1 MDEKQREA
9 GGMEQLAAA
18 VALAIDRRRRAARS
32 RPRPSRS
39 RQQSAPMNGPWA
51 GESRRS
57 TDPPPEIL
65 GTDES
70 MSRYTIE
77 IDGIEYSVEILEDT
91 GSEAR
96 VVVNDRELRV
106 SVTDE
111 ASPSSPPQQPW
122 IAPIRPPIAPRVASG
137 ELRAPM
143 PSRVTEVLVSTGDKV
158 EEGQLLLKLE
168 AMKMENQVLSP
179 IAGTVEKLCVSS
191 GQEVDG
197 GQLLVKVSPS

>member
-1 MDEKQREA
+1 
-9 GGMEQLAAA
+9 
-18 VALAIDRRRRAARS
+18 
-32 RPRPSRS
+32 
-39 RQQSAPMNGPWA
+39 
-51 GESRRS
+51 
-57 TDPPPEIL
+57 
-65 GTDES
+65 

-96 VVVNDRELRV
+96 VVVNDREIRV

-111 ASPSSPPQQPW
+111 AGAASTPPQPW
-122 IAPIRPPIAPRVASG
+122 RAPIRPPMAPRAVSG

-158 EEGQLLLKLE
+158 EERQLLLKIE

-179 IAGTVEKLCVSS
+179 IAGTVEEVCVST
-191 GQEVDG
+191 GQEVAEG
-197 GQLLVKVSPS
+197 EILVKVSPS